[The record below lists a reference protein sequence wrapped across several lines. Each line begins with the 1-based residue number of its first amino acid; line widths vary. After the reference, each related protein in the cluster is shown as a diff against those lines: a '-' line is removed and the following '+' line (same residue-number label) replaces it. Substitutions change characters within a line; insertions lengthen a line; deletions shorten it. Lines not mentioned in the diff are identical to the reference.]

1 MPDFQRTADEVKS
14 GTEVVDEFI
23 DAVATLERDGD
34 NEPIAALYAE
44 TARCGNVIEPER
56 FEGPDGAGAF
66 WGAYRSQFA
75 DITSTY
81 QAVVVDG
88 ACATLEWQS
97 EATIDD
103 ESLTYRGVTVLEFDD
118 GRIVRSCAYFDPSAI
133 ARQVDSIASTR

>member
-1 MPDFQRTADEVKS
+1 MPDFQRTADEMTS
-14 GTEVVDEFI
+14 GSEVVDEFI
-23 DAVATLERDGD
+23 AAIAALERDGD
-34 NEPIAALYAE
+34 TDPIAALYSE

-56 FEGPDGAGAF
+56 FEGPEGAGAF

-81 QAVVVDG
+81 EAVVAG
-88 ACATLEWQS
+88 ETSATLEWQS

-118 GRIVRSCAYFDPSAI
+118 GRIVRSCAYFDPAAI